1 MHEFVDRF
9 KTEEVIV
16 VDHAHVLTCFTFYQ
30 ENREGVISEAEQK
43 AESLDDRCSC
53 KLCINKLFSLCSF
66 ATYYVKVM
74 KKMVEKGN
82 DFVNNEIE
90 RLGRLLAGD
99 VSAKKND
106 EFTKRQNILRKF
118 EL

>member
-1 MHEFVDRF
+1 MLH
-9 KTEEVIV
+9 
-16 VDHAHVLTCFTFYQ
+16 
-30 ENREGVISEAEQK
+30 
-43 AESLDDRCSC
+43 
-53 KLCINKLFSLCSF
+53 SF

-74 KKMVEKGN
+74 KKMIDKGN
-82 DFVNNEIE
+82 NFVKNEIE

>member
-1 MHEFVDRF
+1 M
-9 KTEEVIV
+9 
-16 VDHAHVLTCFTFYQ
+16 
-30 ENREGVISEAEQK
+30 
-43 AESLDDRCSC
+43 
-53 KLCINKLFSLCSF
+53 CSF

-82 DFVNNEIE
+82 DYVKSEIE
-90 RLGRLLAGD
+90 RLGRLLSGD

>member
-1 MHEFVDRF
+1 MTGEYI
-9 KTEEVIV
+9 KLIKMK
-16 VDHAHVLTCFTFYQ
+16 LTVNF
-30 ENREGVISEAEQK
+30 
-43 AESLDDRCSC
+43 L
-53 KLCINKLFSLCSF
+53 LCSF

-74 KKMVEKGN
+74 KKTIEKGN
-82 DFVNNEIE
+82 DFVKNEIE

>member
-1 MHEFVDRF
+1 
-9 KTEEVIV
+9 
-16 VDHAHVLTCFTFYQ
+16 
-30 ENREGVISEAEQK
+30 
-43 AESLDDRCSC
+43 
-53 KLCINKLFSLCSF
+53 
-66 ATYYVKVM
+66 M
-74 KKMVEKGN
+74 KKMMEKGN
-82 DFVNNEIE
+82 EFVNNEID

>member
-1 MHEFVDRF
+1 M
-9 KTEEVIV
+9 
-16 VDHAHVLTCFTFYQ
+16 
-30 ENREGVISEAEQK
+30 
-43 AESLDDRCSC
+43 
-53 KLCINKLFSLCSF
+53 LCSF

-82 DFVNNEIE
+82 EFAKNEIE

>member
-1 MHEFVDRF
+1 MKHRDL
-9 KTEEVIV
+9 VIWQ
-16 VDHAHVLTCFTFYQ
+16 F
-30 ENREGVISEAEQK
+30 
-43 AESLDDRCSC
+43 
-53 KLCINKLFSLCSF
+53 INILLHSF

-74 KKMVEKGN
+74 KKMIDKGN
-82 DFVNNEIE
+82 DYVKNEIE

>member
-1 MHEFVDRF
+1 
-9 KTEEVIV
+9 
-16 VDHAHVLTCFTFYQ
+16 
-30 ENREGVISEAEQK
+30 
-43 AESLDDRCSC
+43 
-53 KLCINKLFSLCSF
+53 
-66 ATYYVKVM
+66 M
-74 KKMVEKGN
+74 KKMMDKGN
-82 DFVNNEIE
+82 DYVKGEIE